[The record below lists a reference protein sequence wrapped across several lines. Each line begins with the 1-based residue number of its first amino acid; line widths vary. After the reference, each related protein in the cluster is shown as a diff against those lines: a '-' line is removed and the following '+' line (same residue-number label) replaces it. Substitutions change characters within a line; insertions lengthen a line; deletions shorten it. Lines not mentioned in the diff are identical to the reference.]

1 MVDNSDRMLGL
12 SLIIVIALY
21 LLIALPMSYI
31 IATYWTA
38 IVVLL
43 VFGVQTDFSILDI
56 VTMPF
61 SQVIEYAQMQ
71 LILYV
76 ILIIVTL
83 LVFGKLFDSKS
94 KK

>member
-1 MVDNSDRMLGL
+1 MIGKSSKIFGL
-12 SLIIVIALY
+12 SLIIVIVLY

-38 IVVLL
+38 IIVLF
-43 VFGVQTDFSILDI
+43 VFGVQTNFSILDI
-56 VTMPF
+56 ITMPF
-61 SQVIEYAQMQ
+61 SQVIEYAQIQ
-71 LILYV
+71 PILYV

-94 KK
+94 EK